1 MASSASSSM
10 LPKTNQVK
18 RLSELL
24 EEEQEPFVLHE
35 YLSERGYSKR
45 SQNCEGGY
53 CSYNSK
59 GGNSSKDLKRLSEYE
74 LSNRRKKKNKHHP
87 SKVLRSV
94 LNKLLTS
101 VYHHHDSRKSAPV
114 TVSSYNTR
122 SNVDLDNR
130 FSSASSMTLF
140 ESSSEAD
147 TEELSAELLYQVNSV
162 SSLTSSADNY
172 KHKLTQQAQN
182 EIPARRV
189 NQWGCMEE
197 TKQHSPVSV
206 LEELLFDEVQP
217 SPRTSHKK
225 KIKSNFI
232 RQERSVITDESIFS
246 ASLWESLVHTLT
258 EKQGSSSSS
267 SNCLKTKRV
276 LEQTKQLLFDC
287 VRETVENY
295 SNQGGKIVSTS
306 DSVRVHCGHE
316 RVLLGSEDIGKII
329 SEKICLWG
337 KQAGNLTNIT
347 QLVKSDLSKRGEE
360 EEYWKE
366 TPQAQIRE
374 CIGIEISDEILE
386 DIQNE
391 IVFEL
396 IQNFEPS
403 K

>member
-1 MASSASSSM
+1 MASSSASSSM

-35 YLSERGYSKR
+35 YLSERVYSKR
-45 SQNCEGGY
+45 SQNCT
-53 CSYNSK
+53 SS
-59 GGNSSKDLKRLSEYE
+59 GNCSKDLKRLSNYE
-74 LSNRRKKKNKHHP
+74 LSNRRKKKNKHYP

-101 VYHHHDSRKSAPV
+101 VYHHHDNRKAAPV
-114 TVSSYNTR
+114 TVSNYNSR
-122 SNVDLDNR
+122 SSVDLDNR

-147 TEELSAELLYQVNSV
+147 TEELSSELLYQVNSV
-162 SSLTSSADNY
+162 SALTSSADNY
-172 KHKLTQQAQN
+172 KHNLTQQAQN
-182 EIPARRV
+182 EIPVRRV

-217 SPRTSHKK
+217 SPRTTSHKK

-232 RQERSVITDESIFS
+232 RQEKSVITDESIFS

-258 EKQGSSSSS
+258 EKQGSSSS

-337 KQAGNLTNIT
+337 KQSGNLTNIT
-347 QLVKSDLSKRGEE
+347 QLVKSDLSQREE

-366 TPQAQIRE
+366 TPEAQIRE
-374 CIGIEISDEILE
+374 SIGVEIVDEILE
-386 DIQNE
+386 DIKNE
-391 IVFEL
+391 IVIEL
-396 IQNFEPS
+396 IQNFELS

>member
-1 MASSASSSM
+1 MASSSSISSM

-35 YLSERGYSKR
+35 YLSERVYSKR

-59 GGNSSKDLKRLSEYE
+59 GGNSSKDLKRLSNYE

-101 VYHHHDSRKSAPV
+101 VYHHHDNRKSAPV
-114 TVSSYNTR
+114 SNYNTR
-122 SNVDLDNR
+122 SNADLDNR

-162 SSLTSSADNY
+162 SALTSSADNY
-172 KHKLTQQAQN
+172 KHNLTQRAQN
-182 EIPARRV
+182 EIPVRRV

-217 SPRTSHKK
+217 SPRTTSHKK
-225 KIKSNFI
+225 KIKSNII
-232 RQERSVITDESIFS
+232 RQEKSVITDESIFS

-267 SNCLKTKRV
+267 NCLKTKRV

-287 VRETVENY
+287 VRETVANY

-347 QLVKSDLSKRGEE
+347 QLVKSDLSKREEE

-374 CIGIEISDEILE
+374 SIGIEISDEILE
-386 DIQNE
+386 DIKNE
-391 IVFEL
+391 IVIEL
-396 IQNFEPS
+396 IQNFELS

>member
-1 MASSASSSM
+1 MASSSSM

-24 EEEQEPFVLHE
+24 EEEQEPFVLHV
-35 YLSERGYSKR
+35 YLSERGYSKT
-45 SQNCEGGY
+45 SSG
-53 CSYNSK
+53 NSK
-59 GGNSSKDLKRLSEYE
+59 GGNSSKDLKRLSDYE
-74 LSNRRKKKNKHHP
+74 LSNRRRKKKNKHYP

-94 LNKLLTS
+94 LNKLITS
-101 VYHHHDSRKSAPV
+101 VYHHHDNRKAAPV
-114 TVSSYNTR
+114 NYNSR
-122 SNVDLDNR
+122 SNVDMDNR

-162 SSLTSSADNY
+162 SALTSSADNY
-172 KHKLTQQAQN
+172 KHNLTQQAQN
-182 EIPARRV
+182 EIPVRRV
-189 NQWGCMEE
+189 NQWGCMDE

-206 LEELLFDEVQP
+206 LEEILFDEVQP
-217 SPRTSHKK
+217 SPRTTSRKK

-232 RQERSVITDESIFS
+232 RQEKKSVITDESIFS

-258 EKQGSSSSS
+258 EKQGSSSSSS

-347 QLVKSDLSKRGEE
+347 QLVKSDLSKREEEE

-374 CIGIEISDEILE
+374 SIGVEIGDEILE
-386 DIQNE
+386 DIKNE
-391 IVFEL
+391 IVIEL
-396 IQNFEPS
+396 IQNFELS

>member
-1 MASSASSSM
+1 MASSSSM

-35 YLSERGYSKR
+35 YLSERSYSKR
-45 SQNCEGGY
+45 SQNCDGGY
-53 CSYNSK
+53 CTYSK
-59 GGNSSKDLKRLSEYE
+59 GGNSSKDLKRLPDYE

-94 LNKLLTS
+94 LNKLLTT
-101 VYHHHDSRKSAPV
+101 VYHHHDNLKSAPL
-114 TVSSYNTR
+114 TVSNYNTR
-122 SNVDLDNR
+122 SNADLDNR

-162 SSLTSSADNY
+162 SALTSSADNY
-172 KHKLTQQAQN
+172 KHNLTQQAQN

-217 SPRTSHKK
+217 SPRTTIHKK

-232 RQERSVITDESIFS
+232 RQEKKSVITDESIFS

-267 SNCLKTKRV
+267 NCLKTKRV
-276 LEQTKQLLFDC
+276 QEQTKQLLFDC

-347 QLVKSDLSKRGEE
+347 QLVKSDLSKREEE

-374 CIGIEISDEILE
+374 CIGNEIGDEILE
-386 DIQNE
+386 DIKNE
-391 IVFEL
+391 IVIEL